1 MSNVEDKIPL
11 GFQLVVEVSLTQGA
25 GTGAYRRILDQ
36 LRPVTS
42 IKSQQLFGTK
52 IETRGELPCKDIIY
66 ILTQKFKFNLV
77 NFLNS
82 FIIT

>member
-25 GTGAYRRILDQ
+25 GTGVYRRILDQ

-42 IKSQQLFGTK
+42 INSQQLFGTK
-52 IETRGELPCKDIIY
+52 IETRGKLSC
-66 ILTQKFKFNLV
+66 
-77 NFLNS
+77 
-82 FIIT
+82 

>member
-52 IETRGELPCKDIIY
+52 IETRGELPCKY
-66 ILTQKFKFNLV
+66 ILTQKFKFHLV
-77 NFLNS
+77 NFLN
-82 FIIT
+82 FLIRVL